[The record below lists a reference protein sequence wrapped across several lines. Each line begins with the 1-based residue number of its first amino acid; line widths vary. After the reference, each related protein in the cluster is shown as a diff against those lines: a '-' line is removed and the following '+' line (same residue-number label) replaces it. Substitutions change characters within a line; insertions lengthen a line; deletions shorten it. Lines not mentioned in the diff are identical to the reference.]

1 MYHRIGITEPT
12 VETKVKPEN
21 KSRAKKQSSCSW
33 CQNLEVLHLMY
44 MFASLGQLADL
55 HICVPLSLW
64 YAM

>member
-33 CQNLEVLHLMY
+33 CQNLEVLHL
-44 MFASLGQLADL
+44 
-55 HICVPLSLW
+55 
-64 YAM
+64 